1 MIGKHYASF
10 SEWLRDHP
18 EPSLQELVDRWGG
31 YSRVPVE
38 AWQRF
43 DADMKAWQ
51 QAYRRRHEGEQNE
64 EGRWPRADDTPTPP
78 PARGQQIRPGGLV
91 WG

>member
-1 MIGKHYASF
+1 MTSGLPIRTSCP
-10 SEWLRDHP
+10 DHRP
-18 EPSLQELVDRWGG
+18 RQIDRWGG

-51 QAYRRRHEGEQNE
+51 QAYRRRHEGEE
-64 EGRWPRADDTPTPP
+64 IE
-78 PARGQQIRPGGLV
+78 
-91 WG
+91 